1 MRQVEKDLVAGK
13 GDAFYAVDAGL
24 KERIHVFRELDVSE
38 MAFVEDLLE
47 SREYGPNETIYK
59 EGEEGDSLNI
69 IMKGK
74 VKINKV
80 MVEGGQFCIAIL
92 KEGDIFG
99 IMSFLDGSSHDAT
112 IVSDQKTRLIVLK
125 KLAFEDLVHSKPLI
139 ASKILRG
146 LAIHLASIVR
156 NMNSQYID
164 LTHLM
169 FRKGKC

>member
-1 MRQVEKDLVAGK
+1 MALVEG
-13 GDAFYAVDAGL
+13 
-24 KERIHVFRELDVSE
+24 
-38 MAFVEDLLE
+38 LLE
-47 SREYGPNETIYK
+47 SRDYGPNETIYK

-74 VKINKV
+74 AKINKT

-99 IMSFLDGSSHDAT
+99 IMSFLDGSTHDAT
-112 IVSDQKTRLIVLK
+112 IVSDRHTSLVVLK
-125 KLAFEDLVHSKPLI
+125 KSDFENLLLTNPTV
-139 ASKILRG
+139 AGKILRG
-146 LAIHLASIVR
+146 LAVHLASIVR

-169 FRKGKC
+169 FRKGRC

>member
-1 MRQVEKDLVAGK
+1 MDKELKDRV
-13 GDAFYAVDAGL
+13 
-24 KERIHVFRELDVSE
+24 RVFHELDASE
-38 MAFVEDLLE
+38 MALVEGLLE
-47 SREYGPNETIYK
+47 SRDYGPNETIYK
-59 EGEEGDSLNI
+59 EGEQGDSLNI

-74 VKINKV
+74 AKIHKT

-99 IMSFLDGSSHDAT
+99 IMSFLDGSAHDAT
-112 IVSDQKTRLIVLK
+112 IISGQQTRLIVLK
-125 KLAFEDLVHSKPLI
+125 KPDFDNLFLSNPLVAGKL
-139 ASKILRG
+139 LRG
-146 LAIHLASIVR
+146 LAVHLASIVR

>member
-1 MRQVEKDLVAGK
+1 VA
-13 GDAFYAVDAGL
+13 DSEL
-24 KERIHVFRELDVSE
+24 KEKIHVFRELDVAE
-38 MAFVEDLLE
+38 MSLVERLLE
-47 SREYGPNETIYK
+47 TRDYGPNETIYK
-59 EGEEGDSLNI
+59 EGEEGGSLNI

-74 VKINKV
+74 VKINKR

-92 KEGDIFG
+92 KEGDMFG

-125 KLAFEDLVHSKPLI
+125 KPDFDGLALSNP
-139 ASKILRG
+139 AAANKILRR

-169 FRKGKC
+169 FRKGRC